1 MNPKDI
7 LNRLSQVRGRGESWT
22 ARCPAHDD
30 KSPSLAIRFKPDGRV
45 LMHCF
50 GGCAVDDVL
59 GAIGLDINDLFDDGP
74 VQRGDQVKPAFYA
87 TDLLRIIS
95 VESLIVAL
103 SAIDMSN
110 GKPLSPDD
118 LERLKLAAERIL
130 EATRYA

>member
-7 LNRLSQVRGRGESWT
+7 LSRLSHVRGRGESWT

-50 GGCAVDDVL
+50 GGCSVDEVL

-103 SAIDMSN
+103 SAIDISN

>member
-7 LNRLSQVRGRGESWT
+7 LSRLSQVRGRGESWT

-30 KSPSLAIRFKPDGRV
+30 KSPSLAIRFKSDGRV

-50 GGCAVDDVL
+50 GGCAVDEVL
-59 GAIGLDINDLFDDGP
+59 GAIGLDMNDLFDDGP
-74 VQRGDQVKPAFYA
+74 VQRGERVKPAFYA

-103 SAIDMSN
+103 SAIDISN
-110 GKPLSPDD
+110 GKPLSPAD